1 MINKTKFGARF
12 YNLTLYQYFKFE
24 VTSSLKRLLSS
35 KKILT
40 NKKYIQLGCGLYDVK
55 ENFINLDFYN
65 DQNNNIVF
73 SDFRYPLRFENDFF
87 FGAFSEHTLEHL
99 NSFNSIKFLSEVYR
113 VLIEGSV
120 FRIVVP
126 DLDLYIKFYNKQM
139 TNIHFENFTNGCEAI
154 WSLTQNYGHLS
165 VWNFEMLE
173 FQLKKIGF
181 RKIYKKKYKEGIN
194 SDLIIDKEGREIE
207 SLYIEAV
214 K

>member
-1 MINKTKFGARF
+1 MIDKKKFGSSF
-12 YNLTLYQYFKFE
+12 YNLTFYKCLKIEIISF
-24 VTSSLKRLLSS
+24 LKRSFSS

-40 NKKYIQLGCGLYDVK
+40 NKKYIQLGCGLYDLK

-65 DQNNNIVF
+65 DQNNKIVF
-73 SDFRYPLRFENDFF
+73 SDFRYPIRFENDFF
-87 FGAFSEHTLEHL
+87 YGAFSEHTLEHL
-99 NSFNSIKFLSEVYR
+99 NSFHAIKFLSEVYR
-113 VLIEGSV
+113 ILIKDSV

-126 DLDLYIKFYNKQM
+126 DLDMYIKFYNKQ
-139 TNIHFENFTNGCEAI
+139 TSNIHFENFTNGCEAI

-165 VWNFEMLE
+165 VWNLEMLE
-173 FQLKKIGF
+173 LQLKKIGF

-194 SDLIIDKEGREIE
+194 PDLLIDKEGRELE

>member
-1 MINKTKFGARF
+1 MIDKKKFGSSF
-12 YNLTLYQYFKFE
+12 YNLTFYKCLKIEIISF
-24 VTSSLKRLLSS
+24 LKRSFSS

-40 NKKYIQLGCGLYDVK
+40 NKKYIQLGCGLNDVK

-65 DQNNNIVF
+65 VQNNKIVF
-73 SDFRYPLRFENDFF
+73 SDFRYPLRFKNDFF

-99 NSFNSIKFLSEVYR
+99 NSFHAIKFLSEVYR
-113 VLIEGSV
+113 ILIKDSV

-126 DLDLYIKFYNKQM
+126 DLDMYIKFYNKQ
-139 TNIHFENFTNGCEAI
+139 TSNIHFENFTNGCEAI

-165 VWNFEMLE
+165 VWNLEMLE
-173 FQLKKIGF
+173 LQLKKIGF

-194 SDLIIDKEGREIE
+194 PDLLIDKEGRELE

>member
-1 MINKTKFGARF
+1 MIDKTKFGSRF
-12 YNLTLYQYFKFE
+12 YNLTLNKYLKFE
-24 VTSSLKRLLSS
+24 VTSFLKRLFGS

-40 NKKYIQLGCGLYDVK
+40 NKKYIQLGCGLHDVK
-55 ENFINLDFYN
+55 KNFINLDFY
-65 DQNNNIVF
+65 DDAKSNIVF

-87 FGAFSEHTLEHL
+87 FGAFSEHALEHL
-99 NSFNSIKFLSEVYR
+99 NSSDSIKFLSEVYR
-113 VLIEGSV
+113 ILIEDSV

-126 DLDLYIKFYNKQM
+126 DLDLYIKFYNKQ
-139 TNIHFENFTNGCEAI
+139 TSNILFKNFTNGCEAI

-181 RKIYKKKYKEGIN
+181 RKIYQKNYKEGIN
-194 SDLIIDKEGREIE
+194 PDLIIDKEGRELE
-207 SLYIEAV
+207 SLYIEAI

>member
-1 MINKTKFGARF
+1 MINKTKFGTRF

-24 VTSSLKRLLSS
+24 VTSFLKRFFSS

-73 SDFRYPLRFENDFF
+73 SDFRYPLRFENDYFL
-87 FGAFSEHTLEHL
+87 GAFSEHTLEHL
-99 NSFNSIKFLSEVYR
+99 NTFNSIKFLSEVYR

-194 SDLIIDKEGREIE
+194 SDLIIDKEVREIE
-207 SLYIEAV
+207 SLYVEAV

>member
-1 MINKTKFGARF
+1 VIDKNKFGSRF
-12 YNLTLYQYFKFE
+12 YNLTLNKYFKFE
-24 VTSSLKRLLSS
+24 VISFLKRLFGS

-55 ENFINLDFYN
+55 KNFINLDFYN

-73 SDFRYPLRFENDFF
+73 SDFRYPLRFESNFF

-99 NSFNSIKFLSEVYR
+99 NSFNAIKFLSEVYR
-113 VLIEGSV
+113 ILIKDGV

-126 DLDLYIKFYNKQM
+126 DLDLYIKFYNKQ
-139 TNIHFENFTNGCEAI
+139 TSNILFKNFTNGCEAI

-181 RKIYKKKYKEGIN
+181 RKIYKKNYKEGIN
-194 SDLIIDKEGREIE
+194 PDLIIDKEGRELE